1 MQKEKIRY
9 QKVINGE
16 QVFSTFDVLRIL
28 DIKRGRLT
36 HWIKG
41 GFIPKGIQVTWG
53 NGSKTV
59 FRLFD
64 VYSIALFKQFVD
76 SGLGRNVSSQY
87 MKYVDWQDV
96 IKSKYKLLFIP
107 KFEDSQIVPVLSRE
121 VKVLLHLEDF
131 WFGVFMNIEKII
143 LMVNIN
149 I

>member
-9 QKVINGE
+9 QKIIDGE

-28 DIKRGRLT
+28 NIKRGRLI

-41 GFIPKGIQVTWG
+41 GFIPEGIQVAWG

-59 FRLFD
+59 FKLYD
-64 VYSIALFKQFVD
+64 VYSIALFKKFVD

-87 MKYVDWQDV
+87 MKFVDWQDV
-96 IKSKYKLLFIP
+96 VTSKYKLLFIP
-107 KFEDSQIVPVLSRE
+107 KFEGSEITPVLSRE

-131 WFGVFMNIEKII
+131 SFGVFMNLEKII
-143 LMVNIN
+143 SMVNRSV
-149 I
+149 